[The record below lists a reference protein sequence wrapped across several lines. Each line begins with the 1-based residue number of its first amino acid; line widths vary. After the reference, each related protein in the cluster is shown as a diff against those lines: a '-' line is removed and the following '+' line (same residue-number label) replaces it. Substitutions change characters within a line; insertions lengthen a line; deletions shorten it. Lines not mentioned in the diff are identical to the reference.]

1 MKISKAGAQL
11 VARRLRYAA
20 WVFGLLTLDLLSYV
34 GAYTPALIM
43 GAVYWAAFQLGAYGL
58 TRLAERQ

>member
-20 WVFGLLTLDLLSYV
+20 WIFGLMTLGLLSYV
-34 GAYTPALIM
+34 GAYTQGLIM
-43 GAVYWAAFQLGAYGL
+43 GAVYWGAFQLGAYGL